1 MRRETGITI
10 IALVIT
16 IIILIILAGISI
28 SNMIGENGIITKA
41 KEAKRNMIL
50 AGEAEALQ
58 LNQLYYEL
66 ETGGELTENEESAK
80 KDEIIENL
88 QKELADI
95 SEKTNATADKILKD
109 YVAYSKGE
117 LIRGLMED
125 NGELNGSLNCGESYI
140 IPTGYT
146 SGGEI
151 IANSLESQTQATAT
165 EGDITEGVTAWVN
178 GTKITGNRKS
188 SVISP
193 WSVKVVPTASYST
206 TSTDSYY
213 LFSIPDDVVVQ
224 IDVEMTVPAN
234 NGSGNYVKIYAK
246 TNEETTKGYGTDMGN
261 IISSASPG
269 GKTYTGTMQLQG
281 YDVIAVRIHCTHS
294 GNVGH
299 SATAKYTTKITA
311 TW

>member
-1 MRRETGITI
+1 MKEQRGITLV
-10 IALVIT
+10 ALVIM
-16 IIILIILAGISI
+16 IIILIILTGISI
-28 SNMIGENGIITKA
+28 STLVGENGIITKA
-41 KEAKRNMIL
+41 KEAKQNIIL
-50 AGEAEALQ
+50 AGESEALQ

-66 ETGGELTENEESAK
+66 ENGGELTEDEE
-80 KDEIIENL
+80 
-88 QKELADI
+88 ELADI
-95 SEKTNATADKILKD
+95 NEKTNATADKILKD
-109 YVAYSKGE
+109 YIAYSKGE
-117 LIRGLMED
+117 LIIGTMED